1 MRQLTMRMFFCY
13 TAVIL
18 QLSESVLSAQTCV
31 IGQNQPAQRTNGG
44 YFVAFPEY
52 GARAYFGGQWTS
64 MTSSG
69 VRYVYCDVGPDSA
82 LCQNTA
88 GGDLNFTATQ
98 KNAMTTAF
106 SNWTSA
112 NATNGSNV
120 SFTQVS
126 SSLYGYQP
134 FAIELQRVLTSA
146 MDPDDAAIV
155 AVQGILPVDYNNDG
169 NLDDY
174 RLCDAIIWVK
184 EDQSTYITEI
194 MAHEIGHTMGLA
206 DCPSCDATTVMT
218 YIYAGW
224 GAIASLT
231 GIGLIAAYQSHHGR
245 GGV

>member
-112 NATNGSNV
+112 NQLMDPMFLSPRCPPRCTDINHSP
-120 SFTQVS
+120 S
-126 SSLYGYQP
+126 SSKECSRAQWTP
-134 FAIELQRVLTSA
+134 T
-146 MDPDDAAIV
+146 M
-155 AVQGILPVDYNNDG
+155 LP
-169 NLDDY
+169 
-174 RLCDAIIWVK
+174 
-184 EDQSTYITEI
+184 
-194 MAHEIGHTMGLA
+194 
-206 DCPSCDATTVMT
+206 
-218 YIYAGW
+218 
-224 GAIASLT
+224 
-231 GIGLIAAYQSHHGR
+231 
-245 GGV
+245 